1 MGGSSL
7 VIAGFIEALREE
19 VVGKFYGM
27 CKAVDAFANIEVDP
41 TIARFFSKAIFL
53 DEFERDVGE
62 VEADIFKA
70 VEWGVEVEVADVKS
84 SKAGIETGDNTVK
97 DNFGKFKG
105 AGWNANIARVANA
118 LATDG
123 DASEISIVLVWLDF
137 THYFDVCDPFAA
149 VTGDVVVCDE

>member
-1 MGGSSL
+1 MEGHRRL
-7 VIAGFIEALREE
+7 
-19 VVGKFYGM
+19 
-27 CKAVDAFANIEVDP
+27 CKSRVYP
-41 TIARFFSKAIFL
+41 TITGFVDKAIIL
-53 DEFERDVGE
+53 DEIFGDVGE
-62 VEADIFKA
+62 LYAGVFKA